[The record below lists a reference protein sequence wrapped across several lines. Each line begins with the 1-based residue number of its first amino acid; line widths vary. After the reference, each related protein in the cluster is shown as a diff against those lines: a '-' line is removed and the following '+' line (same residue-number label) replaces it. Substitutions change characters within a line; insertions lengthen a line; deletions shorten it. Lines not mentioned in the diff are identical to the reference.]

1 MTQWNTPGGDDP
13 PRRGDYGQE
22 PDAEQTRRYEQAP
35 GYAQQQPYGQQ
46 EPYGQQQYGYG
57 QQQYAQPGAFERSRS
72 YGIVGTVLTLLGG
85 IAVLV
90 SFTALDWYG
99 NGTFSDIRSSL
110 SDNANANGF
119 AKVYF
124 GWLGWVA
131 LIIVVVAGVLA
142 SFPTPALRICRII
155 GIVVGIAMSGLTF
168 LAIDFSG
175 NSTGYSDYLK
185 NAQIGF
191 YFAVAG
197 FLLAGIGA
205 GIGPRRG

>member
-13 PRRGDYGQE
+13 QRPGEYGQ
-22 PDAEQTRRYEQAP
+22 T
-35 GYAQQQPYGQQ
+35 QPYGQ
-46 EPYGQQQYGYG
+46 PPAAGQQQYAEQQYGYG
-57 QQQYAQPGAFERSRS
+57 QQQYAPGAFERSRS

-90 SFTALDWYG
+90 SFTALDWYH
-99 NGTFSDIRSSL
+99 NSTFSDINTSL
-110 SDNANANGF
+110 GNDSNANGF

-124 GWLGWVA
+124 GWLGWTA
-131 LIIVVVAGVLA
+131 LIVVVVAGVLA

-155 GIVVGIAMSGLTF
+155 GIVVGIAMAGLTF

-175 NSTGYSDYLK
+175 DSTGYSNYLK
-185 NAQIGF
+185 HAQIGF

-197 FLLAGIGA
+197 FLIAGIGA
-205 GIGPRRG
+205 GVGPRRS

>member
-1 MTQWNTPGGDDP
+1 MTQWNTPGGEDP
-13 PRRGDYGQE
+13 QLRGDYEQQ
-22 PDAEQTRRYEQAP
+22 PDYEQTRRYEPAP
-35 GYAQQQPYGQQ
+35 
-46 EPYGQQQYGYG
+46 GYG
-57 QQQYAQPGAFERSRS
+57 QQQYAQPSAFERSRS

-90 SFTALDWYG
+90 SFTALDWYR
-99 NGTFSDIRSSL
+99 NSTFGDINTSL
-110 SDNANANGF
+110 SNNPNANGF

-131 LIIVVVAGVLA
+131 LVIVVVAGVLA